1 MPLSHTWERYVT
13 QGTFQ
18 KLPVLQ
24 VLVSKTTINMRLKII
39 LSILV
44 WLERVNVLE
53 PVPIWLNVE
62 IT

>member
-18 KLPVLQ
+18 KPPVLQ
-24 VLVSKTTINMRLKII
+24 VLVSKTTINMRLKIS

-44 WLERVNVLE
+44 WFERVTVLK
-53 PVPIWLNVE
+53 PAPIWLNM
-62 IT
+62 